1 MTMST
6 FELATESPRTMGDW
20 VRERAAKYGDRHAL
34 DVHDVKRSYAEV
46 DRFSSQMAAGLA
58 NLGLGVGSHACTMM
72 KNSVESIDVWFG
84 LCKLGAI
91 EIPVNTANRGAPLK
105 YMIDQSDSQTIAID
119 EEYVDRLTAIVD
131 DLPQLQNV
139 IIRREGLGSTVDLPE
154 RILVHELGDL
164 YLDAALPEPVI
175 DKFDPNVIMY
185 TSGTT
190 GPPKGVVICHEANL
204 NLARHT
210 IALMGYTE
218 DDVLYTAFPLFHIN
232 ARYTSVVAAMEC
244 GGSLVMDQ
252 KFSVSRFWS
261 ICKAK
266 GVTAFN
272 FQGALLLMLFKQ
284 PPHPDDADNPV
295 RVAFGAPIPAEIG
308 ADFMTR
314 FGVKLAEIYGMT
326 EVPNAVE
333 NRMESLRPGAAGR
346 ETVNFEVRIVDEQDQ
361 IVPAGVAGEI
371 VMRPKKPGVTVLE
384 YYKMPEATV
393 RAFRNLWF
401 HSGDRGRF
409 DEDGYLYFLDRMKD
423 AIRRRGEN
431 ISSWEVEATVSAHPT
446 VLEAAAYGVPS
457 ELSEEE
463 VMLAVVPRP
472 GHTVKPEELLE
483 HCVDNLAHF
492 AVPRYVRFMDE
503 LPKTPSQRIEKY
515 RLRAEGVTPDTW
527 DREEHGFI
535 VRR

>member
-1 MTMST
+1 MTT
-6 FELATESPRTMGDW
+6 FQLTPASPRTMGDW
-20 VRERAAKYGDRHAL
+20 IRERAAKYGDKHAL
-34 DVHDVKRSYAEV
+34 DVADVRRTYNEI
-46 DRFSSQMAAGLA
+46 DTFSDQMTAGLTSI
-58 NLGLGVGSHACTMM
+58 GLRVGSHGCTMM

-84 LCKLGAI
+84 LCKIGAV
-91 EIPVNTANRGAPLK
+91 EIPINTANRGTALL
-105 YMIDQSDSQTIAID
+105 YLISQSDAQAIVID
-119 EEYVDRLTAIVD
+119 EEYLDRLGLIAE
-131 DLPQLQNV
+131 DLPHLQDV
-139 IIRREGLGSTVDLPE
+139 IIFREGRNVSVELPD
-154 RILVHELGDL
+154 RITVHELTDL
-164 YLDAALPEPVI
+164 YLDAAPPRPHI
-175 DKFDPNVIMY
+175 DKYDANVIMY

-190 GPPKGVVICHEANL
+190 GPSKGVVLNHEANL

-210 IALMGYTE
+210 VALMGYTE
-218 DDVLYTAFPLFHIN
+218 AEVLYTAFPMFHIN
-232 ARYTSVVAAMEC
+232 ARYTSVIAAMEC

-252 KFSVSRFWS
+252 RFSVSRFWS

-284 PPHPDDADNPV
+284 PPQPDDGDNTV
-295 RVAFGAPIPAEIG
+295 RMGFGAPVPAEIYEEFT
-308 ADFMTR
+308 AR
-314 FGVKLAEIYGMT
+314 FGVRLAEVYGMT
-326 EVPNAVE
+326 EVANAIE
-333 NRMESLRPGAAGR
+333 NRMDSFRVGAAGR
-346 ETVNFEVRIVDEQDQ
+346 ESTNFEVRIVDENDQ
-361 IVPAGVAGEI
+361 FVAAGVAGEI
-371 VMRPKKPGVTVLE
+371 VVRPKKPGIMITE

-401 HSGDRGRF
+401 HTGDRGRF

-431 ISSWEVEATVSAHPT
+431 ISSWEVEQTVSAFPS

-463 VMLAVVPRP
+463 VMIAVVPRP
-472 GHTVKPEELLE
+472 GHTIKIEELLV

-492 AVPRYVRFMDE
+492 AVPRYVRFRDE

-515 RLRAEGVTPDTW
+515 RLRSEGITEDTW